1 MSEYSNYLNR
11 IEVSNK
17 SLNSDSKNHIG
28 YDVLTESYI
37 NNIIANPNIKH
48 IQISKPLPA
57 IAFKKIDQIL
67 HQRPDIS
74 FRIYR
79 LEENNYF
86 DLSCLSLMKN
96 IKKLFLEGNL
106 NGNNNLFDFNVL
118 CNIDTLQDI
127 HLNLFDLKDYS
138 FVKDL
143 SPNLEKFHV
152 FADTMGGNVIL
163 DCEWL
168 LKYQNISSIYLGKKA
183 KKHVQA
189 ISSLPKLENLILR
202 GIKVSDFDFL
212 HNSLNLS
219 SLSLHWCSMQDLSS
233 LCGLN
238 HLKCLELWR
247 VMKLHD
253 LSVISELTNLEQLK
267 LIDLKH
273 IHHLPDLS
281 KLEKLNNIKIDNVP
295 LDLLAIPDSIK
306 NIIHR

>member
-1 MSEYSNYLNR
+1 MVECSNYLNR
-11 IEVSNK
+11 IEISNK
-17 SLNSDSKNHIG
+17 SLSSDSKHHIG
-28 YDVLTESYI
+28 YDVLTELYI
-37 NNIIANPNIKH
+37 NDIIANPNIKH

-57 IAFKKIDQIL
+57 IAFTKIDQIL

-106 NGNNNLFDFNVL
+106 NGNNNLFD
-118 CNIDTLQDI
+118 
-127 HLNLFDLKDYS
+127 LKDYS
-138 FVKDL
+138 FVKYL